1 MATVILEGSVTPA
14 AGVLETG
21 ERSDWVQL
29 TPHVQDLIDK
39 GYVIVVRK
47 FYDDE
52 DPIGPAIDLE
62 PDEQDSDEDSD
73 SLEVPKG
80 NASTEEWAAFLRTK
94 DIEIPV
100 NDEGEIPGR
109 EGLKAIWQQFSGGA

>member
-52 DPIGPAIDLE
+52 DAPE
-62 PDEQDSDEDSD
+62 PEGVHPETESDDSNE
-73 SLEVPKG
+73 LEVPKG